1 MDILKEF
8 PAMMKLAIILV
19 LSLSVLA
26 APCVYDTDPREPSP
40 LAAFFARN

>member
-1 MDILKEF
+1 MEILKEI
-8 PAMMKLAIILV
+8 PAMMKLAIIFV
-19 LSLSVLA
+19 LGLSVLA